1 MKIDE
6 WDILED
12 IIEEQELYKRKQEK
26 GKEGRPKRKNIKKK
40 KHYVQINQQSIEKF
54 LKKEKQE
61 VDNSNKDNDM
71 DIEQNKEK
79 NKMDII
85 KNL

>member
-1 MKIDE
+1 MKINE

-12 IIEEQELYKRKQEK
+12 IIEELHQELNKRNARKQEK
-26 GKEGRPKRKNIKKK
+26 GKVGRPKKK

-79 NKMDII
+79 NKMEII